1 MKQLLLVLF
10 FNFYVQSYSQQLQ
23 TYSFEQLQQLVEKN
37 PRPIL
42 LYFYTDWCQYC
53 KMLQQTTFKN
63 KKVIEK
69 LNKNYYVVFFNAETK
84 TTITYNQKQYK
95 FVPTGIKTGSHELVN
110 FYFGKR
116 QEIYPTI
123 IFLNTNFNEII
134 FLQSYISANDFLEII

>member
-63 KKVIEK
+63 KQVIEK

-84 TTITYNQKQYK
+84 TTITYNHKQYK
-95 FVPTGIKTGSHELVN
+95 FVPKGIKTGSHELVN
-110 FYFGKR
+110 FYLGKR
-116 QEIYPTI
+116 QQIYPTI
-123 IFLNTNFNEII
+123 IFLDTNFNEIL